1 MTFNADIKSL
11 SRVIKI
17 GATISIVCFIILI
30 AAIIFYR
37 PVVKNDDSKINDAL
51 ERQREAIVTYRQS
64 LEELKQQAIDNIK
77 YLNNRD
83 SILNE
88 SLATN
93 NNELK
98 KINEQKQIIDRT
110 DFNSKQLQRAVADA
124 ARFYR
129 AGQ

>member
-1 MTFNADIKSL
+1 M
-11 SRVIKI
+11 KI

-98 KINEQKQIIDRT
+98 KINEQKQTIDRT
-110 DFNSKQLQRAVADA
+110 DYNSKQLQRAVADA
-124 ARFYR
+124 ARLYR
-129 AGQ
+129 AGK

>member
-30 AAIIFYR
+30 AAIVFYR
-37 PVVKNDDSKINDAL
+37 PVKNDDSKINEAL

-64 LEELKQQAIDNIK
+64 LEDLKQQAIDNIK

-93 NNELK
+93 NNELR
-98 KINEQKQIIDRT
+98 KINEQKKTINRT
-110 DFNSKQLQRAVADA
+110 DFDSKQLQRAVADA

-129 AGQ
+129 SGQ

>member
-30 AAIIFYR
+30 AAIVFYR
-37 PVVKNDDSKINDAL
+37 PVKNDDSKINEAL

-64 LEELKQQAIDNIK
+64 LEELKQQAIDNIR

-98 KINEQKQIIDRT
+98 KINDRKQTIDRT
-110 DFNSKQLQRAVADA
+110 YFNSEQLQRAVADA
-124 ARFYR
+124 ARLYR
-129 AGQ
+129 SGQ

>member
-30 AAIIFYR
+30 AAIVFYR
-37 PVVKNDDSKINDAL
+37 PVKNDDSKINEAL

-64 LEELKQQAIDNIK
+64 LEDLKQQAIDNIK

-93 NNELK
+93 NNELR
-98 KINEQKQIIDRT
+98 KINEQKKTINRT
-110 DFNSKQLQRAVADA
+110 YFNSKQLQRAVADA
-124 ARFYR
+124 ARLYR
-129 AGQ
+129 SGQ

>member
-1 MTFNADIKSL
+1 M
-11 SRVIKI
+11 KI

-30 AAIIFYR
+30 AVIVFYR
-37 PVVKNDDSKINDAL
+37 PVQNDDHKINEAL
-51 ERQREAIVTYRQS
+51 ERQREAIITYRQS
-64 LEELKQQAIDNIK
+64 LEDLKQQAIDNIK

-93 NNELK
+93 NNELR

-110 DFNSKQLQRAVADA
+110 DFDSKQLQRDVANA

-129 AGQ
+129 SGQ

>member
-1 MTFNADIKSL
+1 M
-11 SRVIKI
+11 KI

-37 PVVKNDDSKINDAL
+37 PVKNDDNKINDAL

-110 DFNSKQLQRAVADA
+110 DYNSKQLQRAVADA

-129 AGQ
+129 AGK